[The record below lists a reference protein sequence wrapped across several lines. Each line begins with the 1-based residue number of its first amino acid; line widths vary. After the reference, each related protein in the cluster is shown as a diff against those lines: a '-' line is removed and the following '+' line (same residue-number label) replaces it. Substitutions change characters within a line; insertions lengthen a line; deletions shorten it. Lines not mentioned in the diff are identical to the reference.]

1 VAFNCHFG
9 GHEMVMRWLL
19 RTGCWK
25 LSHLV
30 ICQAFQSSIDNRQS
44 TVINP
49 KIRLTPDVAWDTFR
63 AEIAQGVLMRT
74 DFFAFDKVILIIYFA
89 AVILF
94 GAYFRKKSSTAAGFM
109 IADGKLP
116 GWAVGLS
123 MLGTFVSSITFLAYP
138 GQAYNFNW
146 DVFVFS
152 LTLPIAALA
161 ATLYFIPLY
170 RMRVKV
176 SAYEYLEQRF
186 GPWARVYGSISF
198 MLGSLARIGMILF
211 LVSIVLHN
219 LTGWSY
225 ATIIIMTGVG
235 VTLYTV
241 LGGIEAVIWTD
252 VVQVVIL
259 LGGAVATAMI
269 LLSGMPEGPGQVF
282 TIARQHNKFSFG
294 SWDLDLIR
302 PTAWVV
308 ALYGIIENFR
318 NFGVDQN
325 YVQRYQVTRSI
336 KEASR
341 SVWTAAIA
349 YIPVSALFLFIGTA
363 LFAYYTVHPDQ
374 LPPSLAGPL
383 AGDKIYPHFIVTQF
397 PLGIRGLII
406 AAIFAAAMSS
416 IDSSLNCV
424 STLSLLDFYK
434 RYLNPNADEK
444 ASIRMLRGFTIFWG
458 ILGTLAGLAMIR
470 VQTALETGWQ
480 LAGIAG
486 GGVVGLFLLGIAF
499 QWVKRWHALVAVI
512 LSIISITWAT
522 FARNLP
528 EPWDWMECV
537 WHVRMI
543 GVIGTITLLIVGL
556 GLSILTISK
565 RNEPQGPE

>member
-1 VAFNCHFG
+1 MESAF
-9 GHEMVMRWLL
+9 
-19 RTGCWK
+19 
-25 LSHLV
+25 LV
-30 ICQAFQSSIDNRQS
+30 
-44 TVINP
+44 V
-49 KIRLTPDVAWDTFR
+49 
-63 AEIAQGVLMRT
+63 
-74 DFFAFDKVILIIYFA
+74 DKVILIVYFA
-89 AVILF
+89 GIILF
-94 GAYFRKKSSTAAGFM
+94 GAYFRKQSGTTSGFM

-116 GWAVGLS
+116 GWLVGLS

-146 DVFVFS
+146 DVYVFS
-152 LTLPIAALA
+152 LTLPVAALM

-170 RMRVKV
+170 RKRVKI

-186 GPWARVYGSISF
+186 GPWARIYGSISF

-225 ATIIIMTGVG
+225 GTIIIMTGIG

-259 LGGAVATAMI
+259 FGGAVATVII
-269 LLSGMPEGPGQVF
+269 LLWGMPEGPGQVF
-282 TIARQHNKFSFG
+282 DIARQHNKFSLG
-294 SWDLDLIR
+294 SWDLELIQ

-308 ALYGIIENFR
+308 ALYGIIENLR

-325 YVQRYQVTRSI
+325 YVQRYQVTPSI
-336 KEASR
+336 KEASK

-349 YIPVSALFLFIGTA
+349 YIPISALFLFIGTA

-374 LPPSLAGPL
+374 LPEALTGSLS
-383 AGDKIYPHFIVTQF
+383 GDKIYPHFIVTHF
-397 PLGIRGLII
+397 PVGARGLII

-424 STLSLLDFYK
+424 SSLSLVDFYK
-434 RYLNPNADEK
+434 RYLKPDATEK
-444 ASIRMLRGFTIFWG
+444 ESIRMLRAFTLFWG
-458 ILGTLAGLAMIR
+458 VLGTLAGLAMIR

-486 GGVVGLFLLGIAF
+486 GGVIGLFLLGIAF
-499 QWVKRWHALVAVI
+499 RRVKRWHAAVAVVV
-512 LSIISITWAT
+512 SIASIVWAT
-522 FARNLP
+522 FARDLP
-528 EPWDWMECV
+528 EPWAWMECA
-537 WHVRMI
+537 WHARMI
-543 GVIGTITLLIVGL
+543 GVIGTITLLAVGL
-556 GLSILTISK
+556 GLGATNLSK
-565 RNEPQGPE
+565 K